1 MPWRASLPATAPA
14 DALAKT
20 HDRVAM
26 DAGKALS
33 RRRSHPFN
41 PKDEL
46 RERTF
51 PRTENTCHLLP
62 YRRPE
67 HPRHGFNLYH
77 ALDALKQP
85 HLKWLNLFALGSRIL
100 NRNQE
105 TLVKVRYCTA
115 LKPAQH
121 AVEKNRRHRE
131 CITALKWF
139 NVKVHEGHFIS
150 DDVDCR
156 QCGHVWQSPKE
167 KETDVNIA
175 LLLFDDAYQDEFDV
189 AYLLTAD
196 SDQGATA
203 RMLKKRL
210 PKKRLV
216 SVVPPGMEASKA
228 IMTHADQRYKLNAD
242 LIEECLLPGVEHDPR
257 RNGAV
262 AFQRPAEYAPPAGW
276 VPPNKRPK
284 KKVS

>member
-1 MPWRASLPATAPA
+1 MSPTYTNVIASRVTASSPSVKAGGVSISEAPQTSRAAFYV
-14 DALAKT
+14 D
-20 HDRVAM
+20 
-26 DAGKALS
+26 
-33 RRRSHPFN
+33 
-41 PKDEL
+41 
-46 RERTF
+46 
-51 PRTENTCHLLP
+51 
-62 YRRPE
+62 
-67 HPRHGFNLYH
+67 GFNLYH
-77 ALDALKQP
+77 ALDALNQP

-115 LKPAQH
+115 LKPGLK
-121 AVEKNRRHRE
+121 AVEKNKRHRE
-131 CITALKWF
+131 YITALKWF

-150 DDVDCR
+150 DNVDCSK
-156 QCGHVWQSPKE
+156 CGHVWESPKE

-175 LLLFDDAYQDEFDV
+175 LLLFDDAYQDAFDV

-203 RMLKKRL
+203 RMLKKRF

-216 SVVPPGMEASKA
+216 SVVPPGMEASKS
-228 IMTHADQRYKLNAD
+228 IMTYADHRYKLNED
-242 LIEECLLPGVEHDPR
+242 IIEQCLLPGVEYDPAR
-257 RNGAV
+257 RGAI

-276 VPPNKRPK
+276 VPPDQRPK

>member
-1 MPWRASLPATAPA
+1 LTNDKSPLISDDVIARRVTASSPSVKA
-14 DALAKT
+14 DGVSISE
-20 HDRVAM
+20 VAQ
-26 DAGKALS
+26 
-33 RRRSHPFN
+33 RRRAALYV
-41 PKDEL
+41 D
-46 RERTF
+46 
-51 PRTENTCHLLP
+51 
-62 YRRPE
+62 
-67 HPRHGFNLYH
+67 GFNLYH
-77 ALDALKQP
+77 ALHALNQP

-115 LKPAQH
+115 LKPGASD
-121 AVEKNRRHRE
+121 KNKRHRE
-131 CITALKWF
+131 YITALKWF

-156 QCGHVWQSPKE
+156 KCGHVWEKPQE

-175 LLLFDDAYQDEFDV
+175 LLLFDDAHQDVFDV

-203 RMLKKRL
+203 RMLKKRF

-228 IMTHADQRYKLNAD
+228 IMTYADHRYKLNENI
-242 LIEECLLPGVEHDPR
+242 IEECLLPGVEYDPA

-262 AFQRPAEYAPPAGW
+262 AFRRPSEYAPPSGW
-276 VPPNKRPK
+276 VAPAERPRK
-284 KKVS
+284 KAEISN